1 MRLLLD
7 SHALIWLL
15 GGDARLSHV
24 ARQAITTDADATY
37 VSAASAW
44 EITTKHRLGKLP
56 EAAMLA
62 RNFESTIVRAALH
75 PLSVTVQHAD
85 LAGNLTIPH
94 EDPFDRML
102 IAQALIEGLEFV
114 SNEARFDAF
123 GVSRIW

>member
-15 GGDARLSHV
+15 GGDNRLSHV
-24 ARQAITTDADATY
+24 ARQAITRDADATY

-62 RNFESTIVRAALH
+62 RNFEPTIVRAALH
-75 PLSVTVQHAD
+75 PLSVTMQHAD
-85 LAGNLTIPH
+85 LAGNLTMPH
-94 EDPFDRML
+94 KDPFDRML
-102 IAQALIEGLEFV
+102 IAQALIEGLRFV